1 MNRLREQTGEMMG
14 QREGEK
20 VKKWP
25 FKLDLNFCE
34 SREEREDYEKFYRR
48 QTFLFFEPLYHP

>member
-1 MNRLREQTGEMMG
+1 MNRMREQAGEMMG

-34 SREEREDYEKFYRR
+34 YREEREDDEKFYRR
-48 QTFLFFEPLYHP
+48 QTFLFF